1 MIEFK
6 NINKFYPD
14 GNQAIK
20 DLSLKVEE
28 GEFVTLIGPSGCGK
42 TTTLKMVNR
51 LIHPTSGSI
60 LINGKNITDYNI
72 NELRW
77 NTGYVLQEIA
87 LFPHLTIEEN
97 IALVPEMMKWDKEK
111 LNNRIDEL
119 MDMVGL
125 EPAKYR
131 RRMPSELSGGEQQR
145 IGVIRALAADP
156 DIILMDEPFSALDP
170 ITREQLQKDI
180 HMIQRQ
186 IKKTILFVTH
196 DLEEA
201 FRLGDRVC
209 LMHKGEIAQ
218 FDTPEKIMLEPNNA
232 FVESFTGKQ
241 KTPWQTTIEGIIQTS
256 SVQRIVTDKIDTLE
270 FPPNGVFALVD
281 MNDKYDGL
289 LIYGKMEKPVPLQ
302 VDDTLGEANR
312 VFQEN
317 KQSILPVVDGEKF
330 IGLLSTNEVLA
341 HLYKESNLQ
350 ESGTTV

>member
-6 NINKFYPD
+6 NISKSYPD

-20 DLSLKVEE
+20 DISLKVEE

-51 LIHPTSGSI
+51 LIDPTSGSI
-60 LINGKNITDYNI
+60 LINGRNITDYNI

-87 LFPHLTIEEN
+87 LFPHLTVEEN
-97 IALVPEMMKWDKEK
+97 IAIVPELMKWDKEK

-125 EPAKYR
+125 EPAKFR
-131 RRMPSELSGGEQQR
+131 KRMPNELSGGQQQR
-145 IGVIRALAADP
+145 VGVIRALAGDP

-180 HMIQRQ
+180 HTIQRQ

-209 LMHKGEIAQ
+209 LMHEGEIAQ
-218 FDTPEKIMLEPNNA
+218 FDTPEKIMLEPKNA
-232 FVESFTGKQ
+232 FVENFTGKQ
-241 KTPWQTTIEGIIQTS
+241 KTPWQTTIEVIIQDS
-256 SVQRIVTDKIDTLE
+256 SLQRIVIDNKDTLE
-270 FPPNGVFALVD
+270 YPPNGVYALVD
-281 MNDKYDGL
+281 INDKYDGL
-289 LIYGKMEKPVPLQ
+289 LSYGKIEKPVPLQ
-302 VDDTLGEANR
+302 VNHTLGQASSI
-312 VFQEN
+312 FQEN
-317 KQSILPVVDGEKF
+317 KQSVLPVVDGEKF
-330 IGLLSTNEVLA
+330 IGLLTTNEVLA
-341 HLYKESNLQ
+341 YLYKESNLQ